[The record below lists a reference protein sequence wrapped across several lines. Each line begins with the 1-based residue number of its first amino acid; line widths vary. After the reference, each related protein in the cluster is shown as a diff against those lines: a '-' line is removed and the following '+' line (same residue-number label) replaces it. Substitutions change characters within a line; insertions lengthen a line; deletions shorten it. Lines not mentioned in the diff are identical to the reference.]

1 MSATDNNCNMLSI
14 KQLLSSNDKYLIPMY
29 QRNYAWEETHLKQ
42 LIQDVWDSCQYMT
55 GRKYYI
61 GTLVVYTRPKTTFD
75 FCRIY
80 ETVDGQQRLTT
91 LNIIM
96 CAIKNEMQIDD
107 VSFDWYERVN
117 ITYEFRERSS
127 QTLVALYNY
136 IDEDKLVDKSIK
148 TMYDNVVGT
157 IKSIVGDDNANLRK
171 FVGFL
176 LDSVTITRVTLPND
190 TDLNHYFEIMNSR
203 GEQLEKHEILKAA
216 LMRFSSGNPQ
226 KNLLI
231 GRIWDAC
238 ADMDRYVQLNFSPD
252 LREAIFGNDWNS
264 IEWKNIDDLMQRTA
278 SVIDKTEENELSIND
293 ILLEKQTT
301 FNTKTDDDSTRFS
314 SVINFPNFLLQVL
327 RVVTEE
333 NIPLDDKRLLHT
345 FLDKIKDEQAVD
357 NFISKLLRIRFLFD
371 CFIVKRDFKDD
382 DKNGKLV
389 LYKLK
394 RQKES
399 FSYNLAIDDSDENQR
414 LLMVEAM
421 FHVSLPS
428 QNYKHWLCAALL
440 YLETHNN
447 GSGLAL
453 YLENLAKAYMFDRF
467 LVEKKNDDNFYYGLI
482 FKGHGQTSNSNSIN
496 ISIPNFTE
504 HIDHFIFN
512 YIDYCFWH
520 EDKKKFS
527 DFEFTSRSS
536 VEHFYPQHPMGNFVV
551 LNDQY
556 LHDIGNLCLISA
568 SKNSELSNYQPL
580 AKTEHYGKVGYDS
593 IKQKIMME
601 TVKDSRNKVW
611 REEEIK
617 AHHAI
622 IEKLLQDSYN
632 FMGK

>member
-1 MSATDNNCNMLSI
+1 MLTI
-14 KQLLSSNDKYLIPMY
+14 KQLLCSNDKYMIPMY
-29 QRNYAWEETHLKQ
+29 QRNYAWEESHLKQ

-61 GTLVVYTRPKTTFD
+61 GTLVVYPRPKTAFD
-75 FCRIY
+75 SSQVY

-96 CAIKNEMQIDD
+96 CAIKNEMQIDNI
-107 VSFDWYERVN
+107 SFDWYERVN

-136 IDEDKLVDKSIK
+136 VDEDKLVDKSIK
-148 TMYDNVVGT
+148 TMYNNVVRT
-157 IKSIVGDDNANLRK
+157 IKSIVGDDKDNLHK
-171 FVGFL
+171 FVEFL
-176 LDSVTITRVTLPND
+176 LNSVTITRVTLPND

-216 LMRFSSGNPQ
+216 LMRFSSKNSQ
-226 KNLLI
+226 KNWLI

-252 LREAIFGNDWNS
+252 LREAIFGKDWNS
-264 IEWKNIDDLMQRTA
+264 IEWKNINDLMQQAT
-278 SVIDKTEENELSIND
+278 SVIGKTEENDLSID
-293 ILLEKQTT
+293 EILLEKRTI
-301 FNTKTDDDSTRFS
+301 FNTETDDDATRFS

-327 RVVTEE
+327 RVVTGE

-345 FLDKIKDEQAVD
+345 FHKKLTDEQAVD
-357 NFISKLLRIRFLFD
+357 NFILELLRLRFLFD

-399 FSYNLAIDDSDENQR
+399 FSYNLAIDNPDENQR

-428 QNYKHWLCAALL
+428 QNYKHWLSAALL
-440 YLETHNN
+440 YLKNN
-447 GSGLAL
+447 PAGDGLAL
-453 YLENLAKAYMFDRF
+453 YFEDLAKAYMFDRF
-467 LVEKKNDDNFYYGLI
+467 LVEKKNDDNFYYDLI
-482 FKGHGQTSNSNSIN
+482 FKRDGKTNNSLPNN
-496 ISIPNFTE
+496 IHIPNFTE
-504 HIDHFIFN
+504 HIDYFIFN

-520 EDKKKFS
+520 KDKNRFS
-527 DFEFTSRSS
+527 DFAFTSRSS
-536 VEHFYPQHPMGNFVV
+536 VEHFYPQHPMGNHVV
-551 LNDQY
+551 LEEQY
-556 LHDIGNLCLISA
+556 LHNIGNLCLISA
-568 SKNSELSNYQPL
+568 SKNSELSNYQPI
-580 AKTEHYGKVGYDS
+580 AKIEHYGKVGYDS

-601 TVKDSRNKVW
+601 TVKNSQKKVW
-611 REEEIK
+611 GKEEIN
-617 AHHAI
+617 AHYAEI
-622 IEKLLQDSYN
+622 KELLCDSYN